1 MIGLNNLKR
10 NNMNPHY
17 VTLEQAKLLKE
28 KGFKYYCSASYW
40 KETLTFHTPGY
51 SLENGET
58 SAENYYD
65 FPRYYAPEQ
74 WQVVEWLRQKG
85 IIIELIVDGW
95 GDDNCVNEEY
105 LCYRIFIWQIGKPKP
120 HHNDDLGALA
130 TPQEAYSVAFDY
142 ILNSLNNL
150 I

>member
-1 MIGLNNLKR
+1 
-10 NNMNPHY
+10 MNKEFIPY
-17 VTLEQAKLLKE
+17 EQALELKE
-28 KGFKYYCSASYW
+28 LGFDEPCMAAYVLGQFYFKGD
-40 KETLTFHTPGY
+40 
-51 SLENGET
+51 
-58 SAENYYD
+58 NYIYGSKD
-65 FPRYYAPEQ
+65 IPNINAPLYQ
-74 WQVVEWLRQKG
+74 QVVEWLRQKG

-142 ILNSLNNL
+142 ILNIKNRFFD